1 MALRSKR
8 LRKPRRGRMKML
20 RYFRRLL
27 QLEESELN
35 LLLYMRNEIMTKL
48 DDLKSD
54 IADYQAK
61 VMAAVDGLQ
70 AAVEDLKTKVGTG
83 VTDADIDAVIAQVDA
98 AKAALEAD
106 VAPPAA
112 PAV

>member
-1 MALRSKR
+1 
-8 LRKPRRGRMKML
+8 MKML

-35 LLLYMRNEIMTKL
+35 LLLYMRNEIMSKL

-106 VAPPAA
+106 VNPPA